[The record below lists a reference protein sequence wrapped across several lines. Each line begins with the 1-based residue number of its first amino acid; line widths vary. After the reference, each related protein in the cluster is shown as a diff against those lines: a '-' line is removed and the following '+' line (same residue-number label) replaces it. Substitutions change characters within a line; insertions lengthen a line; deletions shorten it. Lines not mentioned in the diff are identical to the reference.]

1 MPKKAASNKPTKK
14 ATKKAATKK
23 TTKKDD
29 PIHQPVKP
37 DPNPNAAQIQQ
48 EDPIDQ
54 PAKPGPNPNAAQI
67 QQEDN
72 MKDQEVKFFLYS
84 KTYCFLHFLF
94 FQNPISRI
102 HSTFGAFTA
111 IQLNG
116 MWNLDISNFAD
127 IHQTL

>member
-48 EDPIDQ
+48 ED
-54 PAKPGPNPNAAQI
+54 
-67 QQEDN
+67 N
-72 MKDQEVKFFLYS
+72 MKDQEVKFFFYS

>member
-1 MPKKAASNKPTKK
+1 MITKNMKNKSCGAIMTKM
-14 ATKKAATKK
+14 
-23 TTKKDD
+23 
-29 PIHQPVKP
+29 
-37 DPNPNAAQIQQ
+37 NGSQ
-48 EDPIDQ
+48 ESKQ
-54 PAKPGPNPNAAQI
+54 YNPNAAQI

-72 MKDQEVKFFLYS
+72 MKDQEVKFFFYS